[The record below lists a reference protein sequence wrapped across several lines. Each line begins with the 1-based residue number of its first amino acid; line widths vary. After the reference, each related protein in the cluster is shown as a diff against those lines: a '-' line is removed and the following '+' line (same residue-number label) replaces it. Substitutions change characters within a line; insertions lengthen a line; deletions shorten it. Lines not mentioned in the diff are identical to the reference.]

1 MDAMDLF
8 GGLSSDEEEETY
20 APTPKASTSTLMAEM
35 EMSDEDGD
43 EAMEASDTDKTTSGS
58 SLDQIVPSMFVE
70 MPTTSAQVKFFLSSD
85 EDSMDMPDVE
95 QIVRD
100 SISRLEQE
108 TKRKLQEVM
117 EATKPITC
125 MEPLVKKPKV
135 EIEDLTTA
143 QLPTVPEPMPMTSDV
158 DRVPQGKMDRKD
170 IESVRIK
177 SAVKQEEEKEKENTA
192 GKLEYDEKERLKM
205 ELLLKNFSKEQL
217 DRYEVFRQSKFQRT
231 MIRRLMKK
239 FTNNAAFPEGAVIAV
254 ASLAK
259 MVVGDIVEE
268 ALDLRDAKEDE
279 AEQPLQPHHIRQAY
293 YKLAR
298 DGTIRF

>member
-8 GGLSSDEEEETY
+8 GGLSSDEEEENY
-20 APTPKASTSTLMAEM
+20 PPTPKDSTLTLMAEM

-43 EAMEASDTDKTTSGS
+43 EPMEANDTDKTTSGS
-58 SLDQIVPSMFVE
+58 SPDQMVPATFSDK
-70 MPTTSAQVKFFLSSD
+70 PTTSAQVKFFLSSD
-85 EDSMDMPDVE
+85 EDSMDMPDVK
-95 QIVRD
+95 QMVKD

-108 TKRKLQEVM
+108 TKRKLMEAV

-135 EIEDLTTA
+135 EIEDLMIE

-158 DRVPQGKMDRKD
+158 ESVPQGKMDKKD

-177 SAVKQEEEKEKENTA
+177 SAVKQEEEKEEDNTA
-192 GKLEYDEKERLKM
+192 GKLDHDEKERLKM
-205 ELLLKNFSKEQL
+205 EVLLKNFSKEQF

-239 FTNNAAFPEGAVIAV
+239 FTNNAPFPEGAVIAV

-268 ALDLRDAKEDE
+268 ALDIRDAKEDE

-298 DGTIRF
+298 EGTIHF